1 MAELQIKRRDA
12 KLAAGLNGLDT
23 NLRRCR
29 EGRLGGYTNDEILAD
44 DVVIL
49 KPQLFDDRNRVL
61 LKSVVD
67 YRPTRRYSSNTA
79 FSRRAWLS
87 RTDHLELTPLLGTA
101 VRFGMEEESFYYH
114 IDTPPQGFEHL
125 VKFLNEHPVIVVE
138 IDGIVRGPEG
148 HERDEYAKG
157 IIIHRI
163 ADRLVHISEL
173 AVRHPGTV
181 VFGARALAPWTYR
194 ITESG
199 AFVRQSHEH
208 DCPCNNHGRH
218 EHLFRYA
225 QIFELLL
232 GEGTF
237 EQVAALEYLHK
248 DLGS

>member
-1 MAELQIKRRDA
+1 LKRTEDLFPSREDDIFLNLL
-12 KLAAGLNGLDT
+12 LAVPWEHVGGKPSDPIFARGLNIP
-23 NLRRCR
+23 
-29 EGRLGGYTNDEILAD
+29 EY
-44 DVVIL
+44 
-49 KPQLFDDRNRVL
+49 
-61 LKSVVD
+61 D

-114 IDTPPQGFEHL
+114 LDTPPTRLERL
-125 VKFLNEHPVIVVE
+125 VKVLDQHPVIVVE

-148 HERDEYAKG
+148 YKSDEYAKG

-163 ADRLVHISEL
+163 ADHLFHISEL
-173 AVRHPGTV
+173 AVRHPGTEV
-181 VFGARALAPWTYR
+181 AGARALAPWTYR

-199 AFVRQSHEH
+199 AFARQSHEH

-232 GEGTF
+232 GEESF
-237 EQVAALEYLHK
+237 KQVAALEYRHK